1 MKIYVITGLEVCQ
14 STPPT
19 CTVRGA
25 YPSLTQAQEAL
36 KKLTDES
43 LTEFLDEYIDSETC
57 RYVLIK
63 SRTDPNYSYEL
74 YIELVD
80 FEKENQ
86 NG

>member
-19 CTVRGA
+19 CMVRGA
-25 YPSLTQAQEAL
+25 YTSLTHAQETL

-63 SRTDPNYSYEL
+63 SNNDPNYSYEL
-74 YIELVD
+74 YIENIDLNT
-80 FEKENQ
+80 KEQ
-86 NG
+86 